1 MKTMLTSIQ
10 NPKIQWV
17 RSLLMQKK
25 ERYQEKAFVC
35 EGIRL
40 AEEAIHHQQHPLL
53 ALFSSSISE
62 RGKALLSSCTCEKLE
77 VATALLDRISD
88 TETSQGLLLVIPFP
102 ELSIPKKPDFCMLLD
117 EIQDPGNF
125 GTILRAAVA
134 FGLQCIFYTPGSVD
148 PYSPKVVRSAMGA
161 HFQIPIQSA
170 NVQKI
175 IELSQNTHLFLAE
188 AQNGISCWD
197 ADLKQPLLIV
207 IGSEAFGASQ
217 AIRQIPHQSLLIPMP
232 GTMESLNAAM
242 SANILLYEVAR
253 QRAA

>member
-1 MKTMLTSIQ
+1 MKIMLTSIQ

-17 RSLLMQKK
+17 RSLLAQKK

-40 AEEAIHHQQHPLL
+40 AEEAIHHQQHPIL
-53 ALFSSSISE
+53 ALFSASISE
-62 RGKALLSSCTCEKLE
+62 RGKTLLSSCTCEKIE
-77 VATALLDRISD
+77 VAPDLLDRISD
-88 TETSQGLLLVIPFP
+88 TETSQGLILVMPFP
-102 ELSIPKKPDFCMLLD
+102 ELTIHGKLNFCMLLD

-134 FGLQCIFYTPGSVD
+134 FGLQSIFYTPGSVD

-161 HFQIPIQSA
+161 HFQIPILEA
-170 NVQKI
+170 NIQKVK
-175 IELSQNTHLFLAE
+175 ELSQDTQLFLAE
-188 AQNGISCWD
+188 AQNGIPCWE
-197 ADLKQPLLIV
+197 ANLQQPITII
-207 IGSEAFGASQ
+207 IGSEAFGVSQ

-253 QRAA
+253 QRAV

>member
-1 MKTMLTSIQ
+1 MLTSIQ

-17 RSLLMQKK
+17 RSLLARKK

-40 AEEAIHHQQHPLL
+40 AEEAIRHEQHPILV
-53 ALFSSSISE
+53 LFSSSISE
-62 RGKALLSSCTCEKLE
+62 RGKALLSNCTCEKLE
-77 VATALLDRISD
+77 VAPALLDRISD
-88 TETSQGLLLVIPFP
+88 TETSQGLILVMPFP
-102 ELSIPKKPDFCMLLD
+102 ELPTPLKLNFCMVLD

-134 FGLQCIFYTPGSVD
+134 FGLQSIFYTPGSVD

-161 HFQIPIQSA
+161 HFQIPIQEA
-170 NVQKI
+170 NLQKI
-175 IELSQNTHLFLAE
+175 EELSQSTQLFLAE
-188 AQNGISCWD
+188 AQNGIACWE
-197 ADLKQPLLIV
+197 ADLRQPSTIV

-232 GTMESLNAAM
+232 GAMESLNAAM